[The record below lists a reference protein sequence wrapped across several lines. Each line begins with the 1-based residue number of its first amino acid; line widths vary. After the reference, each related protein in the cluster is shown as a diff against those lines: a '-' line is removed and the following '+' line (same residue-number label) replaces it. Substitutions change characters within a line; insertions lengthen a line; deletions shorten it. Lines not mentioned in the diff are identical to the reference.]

1 VQCFFL
7 FGELLLSLGDP
18 KKEERKSVNPA
29 KDFFF
34 LKKKSLKS
42 AHFDEKKTENDHIYT
57 TSSSLSSS
65 HAGNSKLF

>member
-34 LKKKSLKS
+34 LKKKKPKVST
-42 AHFDEKKTENDHIYT
+42 F
-57 TSSSLSSS
+57 
-65 HAGNSKLF
+65 